1 MEDLNFWYPALLF
14 PAIPLM
20 MIVFGNRYSSLSKL
34 IRELHDRVIQEDE
47 VRVKFTEQIELLTDR
62 LFLVKSMQTLAGLS
76 FIANLLTIFFRYI
89 NIPSVAF
96 SFFGVAT
103 ILLSASILLFV
114 VEIQKSSSALSKH
127 ISDLKKWINFIL
139 SRDYFL

>member
-34 IRELHDRVIQEDE
+34 IRDLHDRVLQEGE
-47 VRVKFTEQIELLTDR
+47 VRDKFTEQIELLTDR
-62 LFLVKSMQTLAGLS
+62 LFLVKSMQTLAGLA

-89 NIPSVAF
+89 DVPSVAF
-96 SFFGVAT
+96 SLFGVAT
-103 ILLSASILLFV
+103 ILLSAAILLFV
-114 VEIQKSSSALSKH
+114 IEIQKSSSALSKH
-127 ISDLKKWINFIL
+127 ISDLRK
-139 SRDYFL
+139 

>member
-34 IRELHDRVIQEDE
+34 IRDLHDRVLNEDE
-47 VRVKFTEQIELLTDR
+47 ARDKFTEQIELLTDR
-62 LFLVKSMQTLAGLS
+62 LFLVKSMQTLAGLA

-89 NIPSVAF
+89 DVPSVAF
-96 SFFGVAT
+96 SLFGVAT

-114 VEIQKSSSALSKH
+114 IEIQKSSSALSKH
-127 ISDLKKWINFIL
+127 ISDLKM
-139 SRDYFL
+139 

>member
-34 IRELHDRVIQEDE
+34 IRELHDRGIQEDE

-127 ISDLKKWINFIL
+127 ISDLKK
-139 SRDYFL
+139 

>member
-34 IRELHDRVIQEDE
+34 IRDLHDRVLQEEE
-47 VRVKFTEQIELLTDR
+47 VRDKFTEQIELLTDR
-62 LFLVKSMQTLAGLS
+62 LFLVKSMQTLAGLA

-89 NIPSVAF
+89 DVPSVAF
-96 SFFGVAT
+96 SLFGVAT

-114 VEIQKSSSALSKH
+114 IEIQKSSSALSKH
-127 ISDLKKWINFIL
+127 ISDLRK
-139 SRDYFL
+139 

>member
-34 IRELHDRVIQEDE
+34 IRDLHDRVLNEDE
-47 VRVKFTEQIELLTDR
+47 VRDKFTEQIKLLTDR
-62 LFLVKSMQTLAGLS
+62 LFLVKSMQTLAGLA
-76 FIANLLTIFFRYI
+76 FIANLLTIFFRYL
-89 NIPSVAF
+89 NVPSVAF
-96 SFFGVAT
+96 SLFGVAT

-114 VEIQKSSSALSKH
+114 IEIQKSSSARSAGGFTK
-127 ISDLKKWINFIL
+127 ITTNEQIRQS
-139 SRDYFL
+139 S

>member
-14 PAIPLM
+14 PALPLM

-34 IRELHDRVIQEDE
+34 IRDLHDRVLLEDE
-47 VRVKFTEQIELLTDR
+47 VRNKFTEQIELLTDR
-62 LFLVKSMQTLAGLS
+62 LFLVRSMQTLAGLA

-89 NIPSVAF
+89 DVSSVAF
-96 SFFGVAT
+96 SLFGVAT

-114 VEIQKSSSALSKH
+114 IEIQKSSSALSKH
-127 ISDLKKWINFIL
+127 ISDLKK
-139 SRDYFL
+139 

>member
-47 VRVKFTEQIELLTDR
+47 LRGKFTEQIELLTDR

-89 NIPSVAF
+89 NIPSAAF

-127 ISDLKKWINFIL
+127 ISDLK
-139 SRDYFL
+139 

>member
-20 MIVFGNRYSSLSKL
+20 MITYGNRYSSLSKL
-34 IRELHDRVIQEDE
+34 IRDLHDKALLNENDNYS
-47 VRVKFTEQIELLTDR
+47 KDKLTEQIVLLTDR

-96 SFFGVAT
+96 SLFGVAT
-103 ILLSASILLFV
+103 ILLGGSIFLFV
-114 VEIQKSSSALSKH
+114 IEIQKSSTALSKY
-127 ISDLKKWINFIL
+127 ISDIQRKQ
-139 SRDYFL
+139 

>member
-34 IRELHDRVIQEDE
+34 IRDLHDRVLKEDE
-47 VRVKFTEQIELLTDR
+47 VRDKFTEQIELLTDR
-62 LFLVKSMQTLAGLS
+62 LFLVKSMQTLAGLA

-89 NIPSVAF
+89 DVPSVAF
-96 SFFGVAT
+96 SLFGVAT

-114 VEIQKSSSALSKH
+114 IEIQKSSSALSKH
-127 ISDLKKWINFIL
+127 ISDLKK
-139 SRDYFL
+139 

>member
-34 IRELHDRVIQEDE
+34 IRDLHDRVLQEGE
-47 VRVKFTEQIELLTDR
+47 VRDKFTEQIELLTDR
-62 LFLVKSMQTLAGLS
+62 LFLVKSMQTLAGLA

-89 NIPSVAF
+89 DVPSAAF
-96 SFFGVAT
+96 SLFGVAT

-114 VEIQKSSSALSKH
+114 IEIQKSSSALSKH
-127 ISDLKKWINFIL
+127 ISNLEK
-139 SRDYFL
+139 

>member
-34 IRELHDRVIQEDE
+34 IRDLHDRVLNEDE
-47 VRVKFTEQIELLTDR
+47 ARDKFTEQIELLTDR
-62 LFLVKSMQTLAGLS
+62 LFLVKSMQTLAGLA

-89 NIPSVAF
+89 DVPSVAF
-96 SFFGVAT
+96 SLFGVAT

-114 VEIQKSSSALSKH
+114 IEIQKSSSALSKH
-127 ISDLKKWINFIL
+127 ISDLKK
-139 SRDYFL
+139 

>member
-34 IRELHDRVIQEDE
+34 IRDLHDRVLKEDE
-47 VRVKFTEQIELLTDR
+47 ARDKFTEQIELLTDR
-62 LFLVKSMQTLAGLS
+62 LFLVKSMQTLAGLA

-89 NIPSVAF
+89 DVPSVAF
-96 SFFGVAT
+96 SLFGVAT
-103 ILLSASILLFV
+103 ILLSAAILLFV
-114 VEIQKSSSALSKH
+114 IEIQKSSSALSKH
-127 ISDLKKWINFIL
+127 ISDLRK
-139 SRDYFL
+139 

>member
-34 IRELHDRVIQEDE
+34 IRDLHDRVLQEGE
-47 VRVKFTEQIELLTDR
+47 VRDKFTEQIELLTDR
-62 LFLVKSMQTLAGLS
+62 LFLVKSMQTLAGLA
-76 FIANLLTIFFRYI
+76 FIANLFTIFFRYI
-89 NIPSVAF
+89 DVPSVAF
-96 SFFGVAT
+96 SLFGVAT

-114 VEIQKSSSALSKH
+114 IEIQKSSSALSKH
-127 ISDLKKWINFIL
+127 ISDLKK
-139 SRDYFL
+139 

>member
-62 LFLVKSMQTLAGLS
+62 LFQVKSMQTLAGLS

-96 SFFGVAT
+96 SFFGVAS

-127 ISDLKKWINFIL
+127 ISDLKK
-139 SRDYFL
+139 

>member
-1 MEDLNFWYPALLF
+1 MENFQLTYAAFLF

-20 MIVFGNRYSSLSKL
+20 MITYGNRYSSLSKL
-34 IRELHDRVIQEDE
+34 IRDLHDKALLNENDNYS
-47 VRVKFTEQIELLTDR
+47 KDKLTEQIVLLTDR

-96 SFFGVAT
+96 SLFGVAT
-103 ILLSASILLFV
+103 ILLGGSIFLFV
-114 VEIQKSSSALSKH
+114 IEIQKSSTALSKY
-127 ISDLKKWINFIL
+127 ISDIQRKQ
-139 SRDYFL
+139 

>member
-34 IRELHDRVIQEDE
+34 IRDLHDRVLNEDE
-47 VRVKFTEQIELLTDR
+47 VRDKFTEQIELLTDR
-62 LFLVKSMQTLAGLS
+62 LFLVKSMQTLAGLA

-89 NIPSVAF
+89 DVPSVAF
-96 SFFGVAT
+96 SLFGVAT

-114 VEIQKSSSALSKH
+114 IEIQKSSSALSKH
-127 ISDLKKWINFIL
+127 ISDLKK
-139 SRDYFL
+139 

>member
-34 IRELHDRVIQEDE
+34 IRDLHDRILQEDE
-47 VRVKFTEQIELLTDR
+47 VRDKFTEQIELLTDR
-62 LFLVKSMQTLAGLS
+62 LFLVKSMQTLAGLA

-89 NIPSVAF
+89 NVPSIAF
-96 SFFGVAT
+96 SLFGVAT

-114 VEIQKSSSALSKH
+114 IEIQKSSSALSKH
-127 ISDLKKWINFIL
+127 ISDLKK
-139 SRDYFL
+139 

>member
-20 MIVFGNRYSSLSKL
+20 MIVFGNRYSSLSRL
-34 IRELHDRVIQEDE
+34 IRELHDKLIQNKDG
-47 VRVKFTEQIELLTDR
+47 KNKLTEEIELLTDR
-62 LFLVKSMQTLAGLS
+62 LFLVKSMQTLSGLA

-96 SFFGVAT
+96 SLFGVAT
-103 ILLSASILLFV
+103 ILLGASILLFV
-114 VEIQKSSSALSKH
+114 IEIQKSSSALSKH
-127 ISDLKKWINFIL
+127 ISDLRK
-139 SRDYFL
+139 

>member
-34 IRELHDRVIQEDE
+34 IRELHDRVLQEDG
-47 VRVKFTEQIELLTDR
+47 RRDKFTEQIGLLTDR
-62 LFLVKSMQTLAGLS
+62 LFLVKSMQTLAGLA
-76 FIANLLTIFFRYI
+76 FIANLFTIFFRYI
-89 NIPSVAF
+89 DVPSVAF
-96 SFFGVAT
+96 SLFGVAT

-114 VEIQKSSSALSKH
+114 IEIQKSSSALSKH
-127 ISDLKKWINFIL
+127 ISDLKK
-139 SRDYFL
+139 

>member
-47 VRVKFTEQIELLTDR
+47 LRGKFTEQIELLTDR

-89 NIPSVAF
+89 SIPSAAF

-127 ISDLKKWINFIL
+127 ISDLK
-139 SRDYFL
+139 

>member
-34 IRELHDRVIQEDE
+34 IRDLHDRVIQEDKAKG
-47 VRVKFTEQIELLTDR
+47 KFTEQIELLTDR
-62 LFLVKSMQTLAGLS
+62 LFLVKSMQTLAGLA
-76 FIANLLTIFFRYI
+76 FIANLLTIFFRYLD
-89 NIPSVAF
+89 IPSVAF

-114 VEIQKSSSALSKH
+114 IEIQKSSSALSKH
-127 ISDLKKWINFIL
+127 ISDLK
-139 SRDYFL
+139 D

>member
-34 IRELHDRVIQEDE
+34 IRDLHDRVLKEDE
-47 VRVKFTEQIELLTDR
+47 ASDKFTEQIELLTDR
-62 LFLVKSMQTLAGLS
+62 LFLVKSMQTLAGLA

-89 NIPSVAF
+89 DVPSVAF
-96 SFFGVAT
+96 GLFGVAT

-114 VEIQKSSSALSKH
+114 IEIQKSSSALSKH
-127 ISDLKKWINFIL
+127 ISDLKK
-139 SRDYFL
+139 

>member
-127 ISDLKKWINFIL
+127 ISDLKK
-139 SRDYFL
+139 

>member
-89 NIPSVAF
+89 SIPSAAF

-127 ISDLKKWINFIL
+127 ISDLK
-139 SRDYFL
+139 

>member
-34 IRELHDRVIQEDE
+34 IRDLHDRVLKEDE
-47 VRVKFTEQIELLTDR
+47 VRDKFTEQIELLTDR
-62 LFLVKSMQTLAGLS
+62 LFLVKSMQTLAGLA
-76 FIANLLTIFFRYI
+76 FITNLLTIFFRYL
-89 NIPSVAF
+89 NVPSVAF
-96 SFFGVAT
+96 SLFGLAT

-114 VEIQKSSSALSKH
+114 IEIQKSSSALSKH
-127 ISDLKKWINFIL
+127 ISDLKK
-139 SRDYFL
+139 

>member
-34 IRELHDRVIQEDE
+34 IRDLHDRVLKEDE
-47 VRVKFTEQIELLTDR
+47 VRDKFTEQIELLTDR
-62 LFLVKSMQTLAGLS
+62 LFLVKSMQTLAGLA
-76 FIANLLTIFFRYI
+76 FIANLLTIFFRYL
-89 NIPSVAF
+89 NVPSVAF

-114 VEIQKSSSALSKH
+114 IEIQKSSSALSKH
-127 ISDLKKWINFIL
+127 ISDLKK
-139 SRDYFL
+139 

>member
-14 PAIPLM
+14 PSIPLM

-34 IRELHDRVIQEDE
+34 IRDLHDRVMEEDQA
-47 VRVKFTEQIELLTDR
+47 RDKITEQIELLTDR
-62 LFLVKSMQTLAGLS
+62 LFLVKSMQTLAGLA

-89 NIPSVAF
+89 DVPSVAF
-96 SFFGVAT
+96 SLFGVAT

-114 VEIQKSSSALSKH
+114 IEIQKSSSALSKH
-127 ISDLKKWINFIL
+127 ISDLKK
-139 SRDYFL
+139 

>member
-34 IRELHDRVIQEDE
+34 IRDLHDRVLQEYE
-47 VRVKFTEQIELLTDR
+47 VRDKFTEQIELLTDR
-62 LFLVKSMQTLAGLS
+62 LFLVKSMQTLAGLA

-89 NIPSVAF
+89 DVPSVAF
-96 SFFGVAT
+96 SLFGVAT

-114 VEIQKSSSALSKH
+114 IEIQKSSYALSKH
-127 ISDLKKWINFIL
+127 ISDLKK
-139 SRDYFL
+139 

>member
-34 IRELHDRVIQEDE
+34 IRDLHDRVLQEEE
-47 VRVKFTEQIELLTDR
+47 VRDKFTEQIELLTDR
-62 LFLVKSMQTLAGLS
+62 LFLVKSMQTLAGLA
-76 FIANLLTIFFRYI
+76 FIANLFTIFFRYI
-89 NIPSVAF
+89 DVPSVAF
-96 SFFGVAT
+96 SLFGVAT

-114 VEIQKSSSALSKH
+114 IEIQKSSYALSKH
-127 ISDLKKWINFIL
+127 ISDLKK
-139 SRDYFL
+139 